1 MNTDMKQTVPLWL
14 MLVVL
19 SVVGAL
25 STRQLNSL
33 EKQINTALTILAT
46 HDRDIAVLKNTQE
59 NTKAFQEQALK
70 NQLDLI
76 AEVRGLKNK

>member
-1 MNTDMKQTVPLWL
+1 MKQTVPLWL